1 MDKYEALDEVLV
13 RLFNSI
19 MHIEAKALIEG
30 EFADLTNNDMHVINA
45 IGIGK
50 KRNMSTIAG
59 KLWITMGSLTIAMNG
74 LVRKGYVVR
83 ERGEEDKRVV
93 YITLTEKGKKAYA
106 KHREFHNEMLASM
119 VGMVSEQ
126 ELKLITDSLYR
137 LEDWLIN
144 THVK

>member
-106 KHREFHNEMLASM
+106 KHRDFHNDMISSM

-137 LEDWLIN
+137 LEDWLIS